1 MLATVVLLIWFKVES
16 LVAHLVTH
24 CHSKTKSSSI
34 KDGRLQVCETGRL
47 GLVIVRLTEAS
58 GMA

>member
-1 MLATVVLLIWFKVES
+1 MLATVVLLIWFMVES

-34 KDGRLQVCETGRL
+34 KGGRLQVCETGRL

>member
-1 MLATVVLLIWFKVES
+1 MLATVVLLIWFKIEKI
-16 LVAHLVTH
+16 VAHLVTH

-34 KDGRLQVCETGRL
+34 QDGCFQVYETGRL